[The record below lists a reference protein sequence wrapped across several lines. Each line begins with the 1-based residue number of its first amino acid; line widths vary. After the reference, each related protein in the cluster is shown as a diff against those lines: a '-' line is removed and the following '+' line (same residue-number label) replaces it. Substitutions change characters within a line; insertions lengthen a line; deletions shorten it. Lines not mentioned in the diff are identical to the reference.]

1 MHIIEGCG
9 INYRAS
15 SAPGAGTSYI
25 ESPAELS
32 HWQAHVRAIDPLTGK
47 RIWDRLE
54 VRSNHYGPGLL
65 STAGGILFAPELFG
79 QVSVLDPK
87 TGKSL
92 WHLNVG
98 DMITASPITYA
109 LDGQQYFA
117 IAAGTNIVAFG
128 LPDASSAKVQP

>member
-1 MHIIEGCG
+1 
-9 INYRAS
+9 
-15 SAPGAGTSYI
+15 
-25 ESPAELS
+25 
-32 HWQAHVRAIDPLTGK
+32 LTGK
-47 RIWDRLE
+47 IIWDRLE

-79 QVSVLDPK
+79 EVSVLDPK
-87 TGKSL
+87 SGKSL